1 MLYPIPLSS
10 LPCLPSL
17 SPHYPASLPLSS
29 LPCLPLLLLQSQ
41 SCRVLQS
48 VVLFD
53 ALATDFAIVDVW
65 CVQYGAQL
73 QSLHG
78 APAQQG
84 AGLLLGHTLSP
95 QVKVQVKVSSEE
107 ED

>member
-1 MLYPIPLSS
+1 M
-10 LPCLPSL
+10 
-17 SPHYPASLPLSS
+17 
-29 LPCLPLLLLQSQ
+29 
-41 SCRVLQS
+41 
-48 VVLFD
+48 VLFD